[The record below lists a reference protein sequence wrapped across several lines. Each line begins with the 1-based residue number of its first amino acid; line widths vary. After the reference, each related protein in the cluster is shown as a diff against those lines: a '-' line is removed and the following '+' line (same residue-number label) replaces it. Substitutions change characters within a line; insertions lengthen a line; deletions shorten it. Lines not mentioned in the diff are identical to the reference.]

1 MVNSVERGEEKTMR
15 GSLKKLLAPA
25 LFVAALAFPLASEAQ
40 ASRPV
45 CKPKSVNARQ
55 ARQTTRIKQG
65 VRSGEL
71 TRRETQRLAAERA
84 SIRTQEAFYRRSGGE
99 FTARERARIQRELQ
113 QSSRHIYRQKHDGQ
127 DRN

>member
-1 MVNSVERGEEKTMR
+1 MR
-15 GSLKKLLAPA
+15 RKMMRKSLKKLLAPA

-40 ASRPV
+40 ANHPTCRSR
-45 CKPKSVNARQ
+45 SINARQ
-55 ARQTTRIKQG
+55 ERQTTRIRQG

-71 TRRETQRLAAERA
+71 TRHETQRLAAERA

-99 FTARERARIQRELQ
+99 FTNRERARVQRELQ